1 MPENQGNRTQNSA
14 ERNYGQGAKGEP
26 AAPSTKRASGFGRL
40 RYNFDN
46 AVAKTATFIGFL
58 ALGTLL
64 FAIVISFVR
73 FATEGPLEPGQNWF
87 DRFWDTLS
95 ILFLGGGKP
104 DANWGQR
111 ILALV
116 FWATNLSFTA
126 TIVGFVSSRLNAGV
140 AHLKKG
146 RSPIIDNNHVL
157 VLGWSNRVF
166 ALLKELAVANENARK
181 PLVVIFA
188 DKDREEMEE
197 ELSVRAGHLGK
208 LKVVTRRGDAT
219 NPEDLKRAN
228 VTGAKSIIILDSD
241 DSGDATVVSTV
252 LAVKAVNGNP
262 NSVIIA
268 EVDDPYTA
276 EALSIATNGQVR
288 SIRSH
293 EVIARVT
300 AQASRQP
307 GLAAVTLDLL
317 DFAGDEIYFTEVPA
331 LVGKTY
337 GDALLSFNTSSI
349 IGVQGVDGKPLLNPA
364 MDRKLAKGEKLIAI
378 AEDDDKVVYT
388 GVVESAKP
396 AKKATATARTPKPE
410 HLLVIGWSSMGQSV
424 LSELGGF
431 LPKGS
436 TVHIVA
442 QSKYVPASELQGL
455 KFGDIKVTTATTS
468 GDIHDLI
475 AAASAKRYD
484 EIIVL
489 GYRNAISAT
498 EADAQTMLLMLQLN
512 QLFAEDGNGVEPTR
526 LVAEI
531 LDSRRAELARVAAEG
546 DLVISD
552 NLAAL
557 LIAQVSENPALG
569 PVLNDLFDPEGSSLL
584 VNDVS
589 DYFKLGTTF
598 SYADLVAN
606 ARQFGES
613 VIGYRIRANDAV
625 GSSNGVCLNPAKDA
639 SFTAA
644 AGDGVIVIGRLQR

>member
-1 MPENQGNRTQNSA
+1 MANIDE

-26 AAPSTKRASGFGRL
+26 AAPTNNRVSAFGRI
-40 RYNFDN
+40 RFHFDN
-46 AVAKTATFIGFL
+46 AIAKSATFIGFL
-58 ALGTLL
+58 AIGTLI
-64 FAIVISFVR
+64 FAIVISCVR
-73 FATEGPLEPGQNWF
+73 YLTEGPLAAGQNWF

-111 ILALV
+111 ILALI

-140 AHLKKG
+140 ASLKKG
-146 RSPIIDNNHVL
+146 RSAIINNNHIL
-157 VLGWSNRVF
+157 ILGWSNRVF
-166 ALLKELAVANENARK
+166 ALLKELATANQSAHK
-181 PLVVIFA
+181 PVVVIFA
-188 DKDREEMEE
+188 DKDREEMED
-197 ELSVRAGHLGK
+197 ELSVRASHLGN
-208 LKVVTRRGDAT
+208 LKVITRRGDT
-219 NPEDLKRAN
+219 TSPEDLQRAN

-241 DSGDATVVSTV
+241 ESGDATVVSTV

-276 EALSIATNGQVR
+276 EALSVATKGQVR
-288 SIRSH
+288 SVRSH

-331 LVGKTY
+331 LVGNTY
-337 GDALLSFNTSSI
+337 GQALSAFDKASV
-349 IGVQGVDGKPLLNPA
+349 IGVHGADGISRLNPSA
-364 MDRKLAKGEKLIAI
+364 NGVLEAGDQLIVI
-378 AEDDDKVVYT
+378 AEDDHKIVYT
-388 GVVESAKP
+388 GVDDIAVKP
-396 AKKATATARTPKPE
+396 ALKAGAARKLKPE

-442 QSKYVPASELQGL
+442 QSKYVPAAELADL
-455 KFGDIKVTTATTS
+455 NFGAIKVTTASTS
-468 GDIHDLI
+468 GDIEELI

-489 GYRNAISAT
+489 GYRNAISAV
-498 EADAQTMLLMLQLN
+498 EADAQTMLIMLQLN

-557 LIAQVSENPALG
+557 LIAQVSENPALA
-569 PVLNDLFDPEGSSLL
+569 PVMADLFDPEGSSLM
-584 VNDVS
+584 VQNVT
-589 DYFKLGTTF
+589 DYFAIGTEFT
-598 SYADLVAN
+598 YGQLVAA
-606 ARQFGES
+606 ARELGES
-613 VIGYRIRANDAV
+613 AIGYRVRANDGI
-625 GSSNGVCLNPAKDA
+625 GSSNGVSLNPSKATK
-639 SFTAA
+639 FVAA
-644 AGDGVIVIGRLQR
+644 EGDGVVVIGSLGK